1 MTKNLI
7 LQNIKAKDIS
17 VANGKKA
24 LAVAVE
30 EERARSKNVLDS
42 TIASMEEKMDEELL
56 AKDRL
61 ITKTNEAHQN
71 ILNENQAFYK
81 NEAETLKT
89 SHLQELTSKDRLMQ
103 SADEAHRN
111 IMNEKVS
118 ALSDELRKQS
128 CEAQET
134 IKELNKQLLE
144 NKLVSEEAETRLKA
158 EHESSIESL
167 QKKLAQNYNDS
178 VIETTKDAVQ
188 KVEQKYAQ
196 VRLRGKKHL
205 PWPSFSMFL
214 THSQT
219 IAKMQDDYD
228 AKTSAHAQQQQES
241 TSNQVVLVE
250 RLTNQLA
257 EAESEMTR
265 ESQFSKDKTEELAL
279 LHLQLV
285 SHQRMQALSRYETE
299 KRLSSMQKSSDN
311 LTEQLEK
318 ESTRADSKIAAERD
332 TYKQREKIL
341 KEEIVSMK
349 STIEDITAKSKKIEK
364 ELYDSKTKHETK
376 IATTVVESEKV
387 KSVLQDEKEAIKQ
400 KHEESIQV
408 SKRTHTVQKILHIV
422 NC

>member
-1 MTKNLI
+1 M
-7 LQNIKAKDIS
+7 
-17 VANGKKA
+17 
-24 LAVAVE
+24 
-30 EERARSKNVLDS
+30 
-42 TIASMEEKMDEELL
+42 
-56 AKDRL
+56 
-61 ITKTNEAHQN
+61 
-71 ILNENQAFYK
+71 
-81 NEAETLKT
+81 
-89 SHLQELTSKDRLMQ
+89 
-103 SADEAHRN
+103 
-111 IMNEKVS
+111 
-118 ALSDELRKQS
+118 
-128 CEAQET
+128 
-134 IKELNKQLLE
+134 
-144 NKLVSEEAETRLKA
+144 
-158 EHESSIESL
+158 
-167 QKKLAQNYNDS
+167 
-178 VIETTKDAVQ
+178 
-188 KVEQKYAQ
+188 
-196 VRLRGKKHL
+196 
-205 PWPSFSMFL
+205 
-214 THSQT
+214 
-219 IAKMQDDYD
+219 
-228 AKTSAHAQQQQES
+228 SAHAQQQQES

-332 TYKQREKIL
+332 TYKQRKKIL

-408 SKRTHTVQKILHIV
+408 SKRTHTAQRNTNIYYRLLIANKPCIDQSRSNL
-422 NC
+422 N